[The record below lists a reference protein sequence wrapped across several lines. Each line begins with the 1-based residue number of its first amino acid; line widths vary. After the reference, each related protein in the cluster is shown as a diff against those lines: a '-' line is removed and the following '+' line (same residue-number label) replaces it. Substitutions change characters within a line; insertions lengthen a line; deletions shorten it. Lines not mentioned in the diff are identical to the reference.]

1 MNVELLYATL
11 AKIIE
16 RREDV
21 KIRIEVRKNE
31 SDKKSVRG

>member
-16 RREDV
+16 RKEDV
-21 KIRIEVRKNE
+21 KVRIEVRKNE
-31 SDKKSVRG
+31 NNKKSVRG

>member
-21 KIRIEVRKNE
+21 KIRIEVKKNE
-31 SDKKSVRG
+31 NNKKSVRG

>member
-1 MNVELLYATL
+1 MNIELLYATL

-21 KIRIEVRKNE
+21 KVRIEVRKNE
-31 SDKKSVRG
+31 NNKKSVRG

>member
-1 MNVELLYATL
+1 MNIELLYATL

-21 KIRIEVRKNE
+21 KVRIEVRKNE
-31 SDKKSVRG
+31 NDKKTVRG

>member
-1 MNVELLYATL
+1 MNIELLYATL

-16 RREDV
+16 RKEDV

-31 SDKKSVRG
+31 NNKKSVCG

>member
-21 KIRIEVRKNE
+21 KVRIEVRKNE
-31 SDKKSVRG
+31 NNKKSVRD

>member
-1 MNVELLYATL
+1 MNIELLYATL

-21 KIRIEVRKNE
+21 KIKVEVRKNE
-31 SDKKSVRG
+31 GDKKSVHS